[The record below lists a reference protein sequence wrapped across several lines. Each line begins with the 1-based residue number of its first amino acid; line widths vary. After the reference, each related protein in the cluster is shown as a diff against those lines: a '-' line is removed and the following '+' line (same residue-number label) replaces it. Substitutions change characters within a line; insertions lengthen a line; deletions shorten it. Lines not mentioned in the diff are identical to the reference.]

1 MQQTEKIKFREMQQM
16 STKMQQ
22 QLEWRRNQVFELS
35 SKGHSQAE
43 IARMLQLDKSIIS
56 RDVAYLRQQSKANI
70 RKYIDERLPEE
81 YEKCLVGLT
90 AILRE
95 AWITSQHTEDKR
107 EKIQALSLAKDCYT
121 IKLDLLTNVTVI
133 DDAIR
138 FISSSKSKSR
148 EEELQQGAAVKSK
161 ANDVVVKD
169 ESKEEEDFDIQ
180 RSEEENKQQQ
190 SENFTTTNKT
200 F

>member
-1 MQQTEKIKFREMQQM
+1 M

-22 QLEWRRNQVFELS
+22 QLEWRRTQVFELS
-35 SKGHSQAE
+35 SKGHSQVE

-133 DDAIR
+133 DAAIR

-148 EEELQQGAAVKSK
+148 EEELQQAAAVKSK

-169 ESKEEEDFDIQ
+169 ESKEEDFDIQ

>member
-1 MQQTEKIKFREMQQM
+1 MQQM
-16 STKMQQ
+16 TTKMQQ
-22 QLEWRRNQVFELS
+22 QLEWRRTLVFELS

-70 RKYIDERLPEE
+70 RKYIDEILPEE

-90 AILRE
+90 AILKE

-107 EKIQALSLAKDCYT
+107 EKIQALSLAKDCYSM
-121 IKLDLLTNVTVI
+121 KLDLLTNVTVV

-138 FISSSKSKSR
+138 FISSSSSKSK
-148 EEELQQGAAVKSK
+148 EEGELQQVAAVKSK
-161 ANDVVVKD
+161 ANDVVVKGK
-169 ESKEEEDFDIQ
+169 SKEEEDFDIQ
-180 RSEEENKQQQ
+180 RSEEENNKQQQQ
-190 SENFTTTNKT
+190 SENFTTTNKI